1 MLGKIVQL
9 TYIFDF
15 DIYYKMALQINL
27 IKSKTSS
34 VFPLRIV
41 VLGNMLMLST
51 IKKNNCFCFLLTC
64 IGLIQIPE

>member
-1 MLGKIVQL
+1 MLDKIVQL

-15 DIYYKMALQINL
+15 DIYYKMGLQINL

-41 VLGNMLMLST
+41 VLR
-51 IKKNNCFCFLLTC
+51 
-64 IGLIQIPE
+64 Q